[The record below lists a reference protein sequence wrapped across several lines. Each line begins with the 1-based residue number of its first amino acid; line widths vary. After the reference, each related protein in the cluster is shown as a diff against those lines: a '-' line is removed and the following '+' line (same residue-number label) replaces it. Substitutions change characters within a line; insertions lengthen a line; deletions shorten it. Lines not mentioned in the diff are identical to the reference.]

1 MGIGTNLKRLRNKT
15 KYSNQDIADLLGI
28 DRNTYANWESETT
41 DIKSQYIPKLADIF
55 NVKIQDLFDDDRKV
69 EISNNTFDNKDNS
82 VGLIIF
88 NISDKAAID
97 NFNSKL
103 EELIKSLK
111 P

>member
-88 NISDKAAID
+88 NISDKAVID

-103 EELIKSLK
+103 EELIKGLK

>member
-1 MGIGTNLKRLRNKT
+1 MGIGTNIKRLRNKT

-88 NISDKAAID
+88 NISDKAVID

-103 EELIKSLK
+103 EELIKGLK

>member
-1 MGIGTNLKRLRNKT
+1 MGIGTNLKRLRSKT

-55 NVKIQDLFDDDRKV
+55 NVTIQELFDDGQKFQ
-69 EISNNTFDNKDNS
+69 INNFENHDNAT
-82 VGLIIF
+82 GQQGIII
-88 NISDKAAID
+88 NITDSETAKLLGA
-97 NFNSKL
+97 KL

>member
-1 MGIGTNLKRLRNKT
+1 MGIGTNLKRLRGKT

-41 DIKSQYIPKLADIF
+41 DVKSQYIPKLAEIF
-55 NVKIQDLFDDDRKV
+55 DVKIQDLFDTERKL

-88 NISDKAAID
+88 NISDKESVD
-97 NFNSKL
+97 KFNSKL
-103 EELIKSLK
+103 EDLINSLK
-111 P
+111 K